1 MVNFFY
7 PDPENSGYMVLI
19 DEYSSWFIARFAS
32 SETFRD
38 VLRTLTK
45 AELIEHFASLFKSI
59 LA

>member
-1 MVNFFY
+1 
-7 PDPENSGYMVLI
+7 MVLI
-19 DEYSSWFIARFAS
+19 DEYSSWFTARFAS